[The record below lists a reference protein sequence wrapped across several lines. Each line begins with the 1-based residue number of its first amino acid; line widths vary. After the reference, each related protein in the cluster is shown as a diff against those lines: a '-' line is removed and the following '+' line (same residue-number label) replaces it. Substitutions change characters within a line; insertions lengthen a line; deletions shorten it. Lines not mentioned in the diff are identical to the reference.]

1 MKTQDLIAALS
12 TDMGAVVDLRRSLVM
27 ALLVGGLISAALF
40 GLTIGV
46 RPDFAEALRTWRFD
60 AKFVVTLGALFA
72 ALAVGLP
79 LLRPGAMPG
88 ARAIW
93 LAAPL
98 LTLAVGVGVEI
109 LAVPPDRW
117 GSRLMGVNALHCLT
131 LIPLLSIAPLAA
143 LLWAMRQ
150 GAPESP
156 ARAGAVAGLAAA
168 GFAATLYATNCT
180 DDSPLFVA
188 FWYSL
193 ATLIVMAAGALAGRR
208 LLRW

>member
-1 MKTQDLIAALS
+1 VKTQDLIAALS
-12 TDMGAVVDLRRSLVM
+12 TDMGAVIDLRRSLGL

-46 RPDFAEALRTWRFD
+46 RPDLSEALRTWRFD
-60 AKFVVTLGALFA
+60 SKIVATLGALLA

-79 LLRPGAMPG
+79 LLRPGGTPG

-98 LTLAVGVGVEI
+98 ATLAAGVGAEI
-109 LAVPPDRW
+109 LAVPSDRW
-117 GSRLMGVNALHCLT
+117 GARLMGVNAQHCLT

-143 LLWAMRQ
+143 LLWAMRR

-156 ARAGAVAGLAAA
+156 ARAGAIAGLAAA

-188 FWYSL
+188 LWYSL
-193 ATLIVMAAGALAGRR
+193 ATLLVVAAGALIGGR